1 MKRTVF
7 DIETTSLDPEDGDIL
22 CISVMVDREGQ
33 DAVTFRRDEVDKAIR
48 LILSSDCVIGHNI
61 VGFDIPYIEGWL
73 ARHDPV
79 LHEKW
84 MLDKRQIAW
93 QDTMVMARVVYPDQR
108 DRDFGIDGFPKD
120 LIGKHSLKAWG
131 YRLGLLKGD
140 ALDAVT
146 DFSKLE
152 YSEELAEYNRQDCRV
167 TLALWKRLDPE
178 IDSGARVLQ
187 IEMKFASLI
196 HNQMRRGFS
205 FDVAAAHALTAELQG
220 RKLELTEILQSVVPP
235 TVVQLKTKT
244 KTIPFNPGS
253 RDQIAEYLMN
263 LGWKPEAFTPSGKPQ
278 VDESILS
285 AVPGPA
291 AALICEYLTVA
302 KRLGQVAEGEE
313 SWIKA
318 ETNGRIHGYV
328 NTNGAVT
335 GRCTHSRPNI
345 AQVPSVTAKWGRQC
359 RSLFRATPGMVM
371 LGCDA
376 SGLELRCLAHYLAAW
391 DGGEYANIVCNGDVH
406 TKNQEAAGLPTR
418 NDAKT
423 FIYAFLYGAG
433 DEKIGSIVGGKAADG
448 KKLKAKFLSAIP
460 ALKKLRDAVAK
471 KVDKG
476 YLIGID
482 GRKLWVRSKHSALNT
497 LLQSAGAIAVKQ
509 ATILMDEEIRRQGYA
524 IHQVAHIHDEI
535 QFEGEQGDI
544 EVFAPFTKQAFQR
557 AGDLL
562 GFRCPLD
569 GEYRIGRTWAETH

>member
-1 MKRTVF
+1 MKRLVF
-7 DIETTSLDPEDGDIL
+7 DIETTSLDPADGTIICLSVLHDGHKPVTYGPNDIRDGIADIL
-22 CISVMVDREGQ
+22 SADM
-33 DAVTFRRDEVDKAIR
+33 A
-48 LILSSDCVIGHNI
+48 IGHNI
-61 VGFDIPYIEGWL
+61 IGFDLPWIEAWL
-73 ARHDPV
+73 EQHDPRDT
-79 LHEKW
+79 LNWKFR
-84 MLDKRQIAW
+84 MKNIAW
-93 QDTMVMARVVYPDQR
+93 QDTLVMARVVFPDQKE
-108 DRDFGIDGFPKD
+108 RDFAAKDFPTH

-140 ALDAVT
+140 LLENVT

-152 YSEELAEYNRQDCRV
+152 FTEELAEYNRQDCEV

-178 IDSGARVLQ
+178 IDPGSKVLQ
-187 IEMKFASLI
+187 IETRFADLI
-196 HNQMRRGFS
+196 RRQMNHGFS
-205 FDVAAAHALTAELQG
+205 FDVEAAHALTAELQK
-220 RKLELTEILQSVVPP
+220 RKLELTEILQGIVPP
-235 TVVQLKTKT
+235 TIVQLKTKT

-253 RDQIAEYLMN
+253 RDQIAEYLMQ

-291 AALICEYLTVA
+291 AKLICEYLTVA

-313 SWIKA
+313 AWLKA
-318 ETNGRIHGYV
+318 EKQGRIHGFV

-345 AQVPSVTAKWGRQC
+345 AQVPSVGAVWGKQC
-359 RSLFRATPGMVM
+359 RALFRATPGMVM

-406 TKNQEAAGLPTR
+406 TKNQQAAGLPTR

-433 DEKIGSIVGGKAADG
+433 DAKIGSIVEGSATDG
-448 KKLKAKFLSAIP
+448 KKLKRKFLDAIP

-471 KVDKG
+471 KVDRG

-509 ATILMDEEIRRQGYA
+509 ATILMDEEIRRRGYR
-524 IHQVAHIHDEI
+524 IFQVAHIHDEI
-535 QFEGEQGDI
+535 QFEGFEQDI
-544 EVFAPFTKQAFQR
+544 NAFAPFTKQAFQQ

-569 GEYRIGRTWAETH
+569 GEYRVGRNWAETH